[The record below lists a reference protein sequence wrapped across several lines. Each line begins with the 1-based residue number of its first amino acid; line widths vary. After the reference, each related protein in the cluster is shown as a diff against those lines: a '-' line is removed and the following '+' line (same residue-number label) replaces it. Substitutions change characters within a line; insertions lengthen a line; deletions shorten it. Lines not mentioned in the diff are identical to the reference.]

1 MRLGGDILIDD
12 AEFRLLILVESYLP
26 QASCLK
32 TFRAMVECEDCF
44 HSLLLVQTYLI

>member
-1 MRLGGDILIDD
+1 MRLGGDIWIDG

-32 TFRAMVECEDCF
+32 TLERWLNARTAFTLFC
-44 HSLLLVQTYLI
+44 